1 MAAWL
6 KVCFL
11 LLTFGLIS
19 QHGSKIVAARSKQ
32 RGPLLCPSKDN
43 SRTLSGFQYEE
54 CSSIE
59 NLKGDHAIDRVR
71 NLCFSQSIQDGLV
84 AVMFQW
90 NPSPLGIECIRGF
103 KIILQEATAVGTEKL
118 CQALVLEEQKQ
129 LRYFNKTLVLKSQ
142 PFQSLKVKTQYN
154 VTILPFPNLVE
165 ENNTFQFQV
174 EHWSPKNL
182 DINQPYQ
189 STNLNVTF
197 DLAPPIFGFKAYHI
211 RCKMV
216 NTGFHKDK
224 TILVDSNMTVVSYVF
239 RDLYPGTYS
248 IEVTDSSN
256 TTGKQVNF
264 TVRPVHYPWAGP
276 IRAIAIT
283 VPLVVVSAIIT
294 LLTVVCCKKQQNPVY
309 SELDEENSE
318 SSPSPRSKP
327 KVFICYSSKDCQKH
341 LSVVQ
346 CFAFFLQDFCG
357 CEVALDI
364 WEHLEIYKEGQMD
377 WLRQQIME
385 SHYIIVICSK
395 GMKFFIEKKHRKHKG
410 SSRDG
415 GQGELFI
422 VAVSMIAERLR
433 QARLNSSNP
442 SKFIAV
448 YFDYSCEA
456 DIPGALDL
464 ACKYKLMDH
473 FPQLYS
479 HLHARDHGQP
489 DRDPTEVNIRK
500 SNYFRTKSGRSLYIA
515 ISNMKQL
522 IEQEPD
528 WFEKQLVPRLPLL
541 PHHQGPVRVDS
552 GLVLNEV
559 VFKQP
564 VTEHDFHLKTIADVT
579 PVNSVSYSV
588 IQHLRIIGDADVS
601 DHQDASSLLRP
612 PPRMVAAVN
621 LPEMPRD
628 SGIYDSSIPSSELSL
643 PLMDGL
649 SSDQTETG
657 SIADSVSS
665 SSGLGEDEPPILTTK
680 SSVSGLCKVEVDR
693 HISATV
699 TL

>member
-6 KVCFL
+6 KVSFL
-11 LLTFGLIS
+11 LLTFCLIF
-19 QHGSKIVAARSKQ
+19 QHGNKVAAARSKQ
-32 RGPLLCPSKDN
+32 RGSLLCPSKDN
-43 SRTLSGFQYEE
+43 TRTLSGFRYED

-59 NLKGDHAIDRVR
+59 NLKGEHAIDRVR
-71 NLCFSQSIQDGLV
+71 NLCFSQSIQNGLV
-84 AVMFQW
+84 AVIFQW
-90 NPSPLGIECIRGF
+90 NPSPLGIECVRGF
-103 KIILQEATAVGTEKL
+103 KIILQEAKAFGAEKL

-129 LRYFNKTLVLKSQ
+129 LRYFNRTLVLKSQ
-142 PFQSLKVKTQYN
+142 PFRRLKFKTQYN

-197 DLAPPIFGFKAYHI
+197 DLAPSIFGFKAYHI

-224 TILVDSNMTVVSYVF
+224 TIFVDSNMTIVSYVF
-239 RDLYPGTYS
+239 HDLYPGTYS

-264 TVRPVHYPWAGP
+264 TVRSVHYPWAGP

-283 VPLVVVSAIIT
+283 VPLVIVSAIIT

-364 WEHLEIYKEGQMD
+364 WEHLEICKEGQMD
-377 WLRQQIME
+377 WLSQQIME
-385 SHYIIVICSK
+385 SHYIIIICSK
-395 GMKFFIEKKHRKHKG
+395 GMKFFVEKKHRKRK
-410 SSRDG
+410 SKTSDG

-456 DIPGALDL
+456 DIPGVLDL

-479 HLHARDHGQP
+479 HLHARDHSHP
-489 DRDPTEVNIRK
+489 DRDPREVNIRK

-522 IEQEPD
+522 IEHEPD
-528 WFEKQLVPRLPLL
+528 WFEKQLVPHLPLL

-564 VTEHDFHLKTIADVT
+564 VTEHDFHLKTIADVA
-579 PVNSVSYSV
+579 PVNSVSYTL

-601 DHQDASSLLRP
+601 DHQDVNSLLRP
-612 PPRMVAAVN
+612 LPRMAAAVN

-657 SIADSVSS
+657 SIAGSVSS
-665 SSGLGEDEPPILTTK
+665 SSGLGEDEPPVLTTK
-680 SSVSGLCKVEVDR
+680 SSVSGLCKVEADR
-693 HISATV
+693 HINAAV

>member
-6 KVCFL
+6 KVSFL
-11 LLTFGLIS
+11 LLTFCLIF
-19 QHGSKIVAARSKQ
+19 QHGNKVAAAKSKQ
-32 RGPLLCPSKDN
+32 RGSLLCPSRDN
-43 SRTLSGFQYEE
+43 TRMLSGFRYED

-59 NLKGDHAIDRVR
+59 NLKGEHAIDRVR
-71 NLCFSQSIQDGLV
+71 NLCFSQSIQDGLA
-84 AVMFQW
+84 AVIFQW
-90 NPSPLGIECIRGF
+90 NPSPLGIEYVRGF
-103 KIILQEATAVGTEKL
+103 KIILQEAKAFGAEKL

-129 LRYFNKTLVLKSQ
+129 LRYFNRTLVLKSQ
-142 PFQSLKVKTQYN
+142 TFRRLKFKTQYN

-197 DLAPPIFGFKAYHI
+197 DLAPSIFGFKAYHI

-224 TILVDSNMTVVSYVF
+224 TIFV
-239 RDLYPGTYS
+239 
-248 IEVTDSSN
+248 VTDSSN

-283 VPLVVVSAIIT
+283 VPLVIVSAIIT

-364 WEHLEIYKEGQMD
+364 WEHLEICKEGQMD
-377 WLRQQIME
+377 WLSQQIME
-385 SHYIIVICSK
+385 SHYIIIICSK
-395 GMKFFIEKKHRKHKG
+395 GMKFFVEKKHRKRKG
-410 SSRDG
+410 NTSDG
-415 GQGELFI
+415 GHGELFI

-456 DIPGALDL
+456 DIPGVLDL

-479 HLHARDHGQP
+479 HLHARDHSHP
-489 DRDPTEVNIRK
+489 DRDPREVNIRK

-522 IEQEPD
+522 IEHEPD
-528 WFEKQLVPRLPLL
+528 WFEKQLVPHLPLL

-579 PVNSVSYSV
+579 PVNSVSYTL

-601 DHQDASSLLRP
+601 DHQDVNSLLRP
-612 PPRMVAAVN
+612 LPRMAAAVN

-665 SSGLGEDEPPILTTK
+665 SSGLGEDEPPVLTTK
-680 SSVSGLCKVEVDR
+680 SSVSGLCKVVADR
-693 HISATV
+693 HINASV

>member
-6 KVCFL
+6 QVCVSM
-11 LLTFGLIS
+11 LTFGLIFR
-19 QHGSKIVAARSKQ
+19 GSEVFAAARSKQ
-32 RGPLLCPSKDN
+32 RGSSPCTSKDN
-43 SRTLSGFQYEE
+43 GRTQSGFRYEA
-54 CSSIE
+54 CSSIGD
-59 NLKGDHAIDRVR
+59 LKGEHAIDRVR
-71 NLCFSQSIQDGLV
+71 NFCFSQSVQDDLV
-84 AVMFQW
+84 AVRFQW
-90 NPSPLGIECIRGF
+90 NPSPLGIEYIRGF
-103 KIILQEATAVGTEKL
+103 KIILQEAKAVGAERL
-118 CQALVLEEQKQ
+118 CQALVLEERKQ
-129 LRYFNKTLVLKSQ
+129 LKYFNKTLVLKSH
-142 PFQSLKVKTQYN
+142 PFRSLKLKTQYN

-165 ENNTFQFQV
+165 ENNTFQFEV

-182 DINQPYQ
+182 DVNQLYQ

-197 DLAPPIFGFKAYHI
+197 DLAPSLFGFKSYHI

-224 TILVDSNMTVVSYVF
+224 NIFVDNNMTVVSYVF
-239 RDLYPGTYS
+239 HDLYPGTYT

-256 TTGKQVNF
+256 TTGKQINF
-264 TVRPVHYPWAGP
+264 TVRPVHYLWAGP

-283 VPLVVVSAIIT
+283 VPLVIVSAIIT
-294 LLTVVCCKKQQNPVY
+294 LLTVLCCKKQQNPVY

-318 SSPSPRSKP
+318 SLPIPRSKP

-357 CEVALDI
+357 CEVALDL
-364 WEHLEIYKEGQMD
+364 WEHLEICKEGQMD
-377 WLRQQIME
+377 WLSRQIME

-395 GMKFFIEKKHRKHKG
+395 GMKFFVEKKHRKHKG
-410 SSRDG
+410 SFRDG

-433 QARLNSSNP
+433 QARLNSGNP
-442 SKFIAV
+442 SKFIAI

-456 DIPGALDL
+456 DIPGILDL

-479 HLHARDHGQP
+479 HLHARDHSHP
-489 DRDPTEVNIRK
+489 DRDPREVNIRK

-522 IEQEPD
+522 IELEPD
-528 WFEKQLVPRLPLL
+528 WFEKQLLPGLPRLS
-541 PHHQGPVRVDS
+541 HHQGPVRVDS

-579 PVNSVSYSV
+579 PINSVSYSI
-588 IQHLRIIGDADVS
+588 IQHLSIIGDADVS
-601 DHQDASSLLRP
+601 DRQDASSLLRP
-612 PPRMVAAVN
+612 LPRMVASVN

-665 SSGLGEDEPPILTTK
+665 SSGLGEDEPPGLTRK
-680 SSVSGLCKVEVDR
+680 SSISEPCKVEIDR
-693 HISATV
+693 HIHTAV

>member
-1 MAAWL
+1 MLSLWLIFRSERAAA
-6 KVCFL
+6 
-11 LLTFGLIS
+11 S
-19 QHGSKIVAARSKQ
+19 AARSRQQQ
-32 RGPLLCPSKDN
+32 RGLWLCPSRDN
-43 SRTLSGFQYEE
+43 GRTLSDFRYED
-54 CSSIE
+54 CSSIR
-59 NLKGDHAIDRVR
+59 NLKGEHAIDRVQ
-71 NLCFSQSIQDGLV
+71 NFCFSQSVQDDLV
-84 AVMFQW
+84 AVRFQW
-90 NPSPLGIECIRGF
+90 NPSPLGIEYIRGF
-103 KIILQEATAVGTEKL
+103 RITLQEAKTVGAEKI
-118 CQALVLEEQKQ
+118 CQALVLEEGKR
-129 LRYFNKTLVLKSQ
+129 LKYFNKTLVLKSH
-142 PFQSLKVKTQYN
+142 PFRSLKFKTQYN

-165 ENNTFQFQV
+165 ENNTFQFEV
-174 EHWSPKNL
+174 EPWSPKNL
-182 DINQPYQ
+182 EVNQLFQ

-197 DLAPPIFGFKAYHI
+197 DLAPSIFGFRSYHI
-211 RCKMV
+211 RCKML

-224 TILVDSNMTVVSYVF
+224 NIFVDDNMTVVSYIF
-239 RDLYPGTYS
+239 HDLYPGTYT
-248 IEVTDSSN
+248 IEVIDSSN

-264 TVRPVHYPWAGP
+264 IVR
-276 IRAIAIT
+276 
-283 VPLVVVSAIIT
+283 SD
-294 LLTVVCCKKQQNPVY
+294 PVY

-357 CEVALDI
+357 CEVALDL
-364 WEHLEIYKEGQMD
+364 WEHLEICKEGQMD
-377 WLRQQIME
+377 WLSRQIME

-395 GMKFFIEKKHRKHKG
+395 GMKFFVEKKHRKHKG
-410 SSRDG
+410 SSRDSA
-415 GQGELFI
+415 QGELFI

-433 QARLNSSNP
+433 QARLNSGNP
-442 SKFIAV
+442 SKFIAI

-456 DIPGALDL
+456 DIPGILDL

-479 HLHARDHGQP
+479 HLHARDHSHP
-489 DRDPTEVNIRK
+489 DRDPHEVNIRK
-500 SNYFRTKSGRSLYIA
+500 SNYFRNKSGRSLYIA

-528 WFEKQLVPRLPLL
+528 WFEKQLLPRLPLIS
-541 PHHQGPVRVDS
+541 HHQGPVRVDS

-579 PVNSVSYSV
+579 PVNSVSYSI
-588 IQHLRIIGDADVS
+588 IQHLSIIGDADVS
-601 DHQDASSLLRP
+601 DHQDAGSLLRP
-612 PPRMVAAVN
+612 LPRMVGAVN

-665 SSGLGEDEPPILTTK
+665 SSGLGEDEPPGLTAK
-680 SSVSGLCKVEVDR
+680 SSISEPCKVEIDR
-693 HISATV
+693 HIHAAV

>member
-1 MAAWL
+1 MLRGILFCSRLPWQGHVVLWSMFAVNGDLFKFWRLFEGKKWRCRDDLDLVYGQGLSIGDDFFNMFRVEAREVL
-6 KVCFL
+6 HRESVLFCMTIGSSFVCWFDDNVAI
-11 LLTFGLIS
+11 GLESVDGI
-19 QHGSKIVAARSKQ
+19 A
-32 RGPLLCPSKDN
+32 LC
-43 SRTLSGFQYEE
+43 L
-54 CSSIE
+54 
-59 NLKGDHAIDRVR
+59 GDV
-71 NLCFSQSIQDGLV
+71 
-84 AVMFQW
+84 
-90 NPSPLGIECIRGF
+90 
-103 KIILQEATAVGTEKL
+103 
-118 CQALVLEEQKQ
+118 
-129 LRYFNKTLVLKSQ
+129 LRYL
-142 PFQSLKVKTQYN
+142 
-154 VTILPFPNLVE
+154 
-165 ENNTFQFQV
+165 
-174 EHWSPKNL
+174 
-182 DINQPYQ
+182 
-189 STNLNVTF
+189 
-197 DLAPPIFGFKAYHI
+197 
-211 RCKMV
+211 
-216 NTGFHKDK
+216 
-224 TILVDSNMTVVSYVF
+224 
-239 RDLYPGTYS
+239 
-248 IEVTDSSN
+248 
-256 TTGKQVNF
+256 
-264 TVRPVHYPWAGP
+264 
-276 IRAIAIT
+276 
-283 VPLVVVSAIIT
+283 
-294 LLTVVCCKKQQNPVY
+294 
-309 SELDEENSE
+309 
-318 SSPSPRSKP
+318 
-327 KVFICYSSKDCQKH
+327 
-341 LSVVQ
+341 
-346 CFAFFLQDFCG
+346 
-357 CEVALDI
+357 VALDI

-665 SSGLGEDEPPILTTK
+665 SSGL
-680 SSVSGLCKVEVDR
+680 
-693 HISATV
+693 
-699 TL
+699 